1 MKYTRIFV
9 IVIDSL
15 GIGNAP
21 DAKDFGDQG
30 ANTFAHIKKA
40 MPNLKIPHLTVLGLK
55 DLVFPVKE
63 QQKGYALSL
72 QEKGRG
78 KDTLSGHW
86 EMMGL
91 AVDQPFQTFPNGF
104 PKELIDELSRRC
116 DHRKIIG
123 NKAAS
128 GTQILEEL
136 GEKEIQEGSLIV
148 YTSSDS
154 VLQIC
159 GNEETMGLE
168 TLYRYCEIARELTQ
182 RPQWKVGRV
191 IARPYV
197 GKKKGEF
204 VRTAHRHDYALAP
217 FGKTALDSLKEHGL
231 DVIGIGKIHDIFAG
245 QGITQSFRSQT
256 SVQGMEQTIEWA
268 KKEFTGLCYVNLVD
282 FDALWGHRRDPIGY
296 GKELEMFDL
305 LLGELIDCL
314 SEEDLL
320 MITADHGNDP
330 TFKGTDHTRENVS
343 LLMYSSGL
351 KNHGILPGESSF
363 GCVGATILEN
373 FGLAMPE
380 GTCGKSLFKHLK

>member
-1 MKYTRIFV
+1 MKYKRIFV

-72 QEKGRG
+72 QEKGRS

-128 GTQILEEL
+128 GTQILDEL
-136 GEKEIQEGSLIV
+136 AEKEIQEGSLIV

-168 TLYRYCEIARELTQ
+168 TLYRYCQIARELT
-182 RPQWKVGRV
+182 RKPPWKVGRV

-217 FGKTALDSLKEHGL
+217 FGKTTLDSLKEHGL

-256 SVQGMEQTIEWA
+256 SVQGMEQTIEWT

-296 GKELEMFDL
+296 GKELETFDL
-305 LLGELIDCL
+305 LLGKLIDRL
-314 SEEDLL
+314 SKEDLL

-330 TFKGTDHTRENVS
+330 TFRGTDHTRENVP
-343 LLMYSSGL
+343 LLMYSPGL

-380 GTCGKSLFKHLK
+380 GTCGKSLLKHLK

>member
-1 MKYTRIFV
+1 MKYKRIFV

-72 QEKGRG
+72 QEKGRS

-128 GTQILEEL
+128 GTQILDEL
-136 GEKEIQEGSLIV
+136 AEKEIQEGSLIV

-168 TLYRYCEIARELTQ
+168 TLYRYCQIARELT
-182 RPQWKVGRV
+182 RKPPWKVGRV

-268 KKEFTGLCYVNLVD
+268 KKGFTGLCYVNLVD

-296 GKELEMFDL
+296 GKELETFDL
-305 LLGELIDCL
+305 LLGKLIDRL
-314 SEEDLL
+314 SKEDLL

-330 TFKGTDHTRENVS
+330 TFRGTDHTRENVP

-380 GTCGKSLFKHLK
+380 GTCGKSLLKHLK

>member
-1 MKYTRIFV
+1 MKYKRIFV

-72 QEKGRG
+72 QEKGRS

-128 GTQILEEL
+128 GTQILDEL
-136 GEKEIQEGSLIV
+136 AEKEIQEGSLIV

-168 TLYRYCEIARELTQ
+168 TLYRYCQIARELTR
-182 RPQWKVGRV
+182 RPPWKVGRV

-217 FGKTALDSLKEHGL
+217 FGKTTLDSLKEHGL

-268 KKEFTGLCYVNLVD
+268 KKGFTGLCYVNLVD

-296 GKELEMFDL
+296 GKELEAFDL
-305 LLGELIDCL
+305 LLGKLIDHL
-314 SEEDLL
+314 SKEDLL

-330 TFKGTDHTRENVS
+330 TFGGTDHTRENVP

-380 GTCGKSLFKHLK
+380 GTCGKSLLKHLK